1 MKPLAFV
8 IEDMEDVA
16 LVFHTAVE
24 RAGFE
29 AETIY
34 DGTLALDRLA
44 KAVPALIVL
53 DLHLPG
59 ASGEQIL
66 EYIHS
71 YARFEATK
79 VIVATADAN
88 WADKLADNSIY
99 IIMLKP
105 IGFTQL
111 RDMAVRLKPRVE

>member
-16 LVFHTAVE
+16 LVFHTAME
-24 RAGFE
+24 KAGFE
-29 AETIY
+29 SETIY
-34 DGTLALDRLA
+34 DGAQALERLA
-44 KAVPALIVL
+44 RVVPALIVL

-66 EYIHS
+66 EYIRS
-71 YARFEATK
+71 DSRFEATK
-79 VIVATADAN
+79 IIVATADVN
-88 WADKLADNSIY
+88 WADKLTDRSIY
-99 IIMLKP
+99 IILKP

-111 RDMAVRLKPRVE
+111 RDMAERLRPFVE